1 MPQTNTPPQHFSE
14 LGLPSFLQESL
25 RALQYETATPIQ
37 AGTIPPLLAGQ
48 DVIGLAQ
55 TGTGKTAAFAL
66 PVLAG
71 LDIKLRRPQ
80 GLVLCPTRELALQV
94 AEAFR
99 SYGRG
104 MPGLRVVGIFGGAD
118 MRQQLKS
125 LREGAHI
132 VVATPG
138 RLLDHIERRSI
149 DLNQITTAVLDEADE
164 MLRMGFIDD
173 VDTILAKTPK
183 TRRVALFSATMPQ
196 RIREIAGKHLNN
208 PAEISVAATASTN
221 ENIEQCYW
229 LAKGASK
236 LEALKRLLAF
246 EDTDGVI
253 VFTRTRESTAA
264 VAEQL
269 RQVGLKAASLNG
281 DMDQKAR
288 IRTVNDL
295 KRGGLDILVATDVA
309 ARGLDVDRV
318 THVINYDVPF
328 DEEAYVH
335 RIGRTGR
342 AGRRGKAI
350 LFVAPR
356 ERRMLR
362 NIERLTRQEIPEI
375 RLPSPLAIDA
385 KRREALADRI
395 KQALAEPTQPELED
409 VVDQLCIDAQCDYRS
424 VALALA
430 SLIHAP
436 DNSGSRAAQN
446 TSRQAAERREEAA
459 ETKAKVPN
467 RRERRQALQ
476 GKKEGKQ
483 PKDLG
488 EARPLKDHPDVPM
501 ERFRVA
507 VGRKHG
513 VKAGEL
519 VGAIANEAGIEG
531 QFIGTIN
538 ILEDCSTV
546 DLPEGM
552 PKAILRHLKKTRVKG
567 MNLAMNRVA

>member
-14 LGLPSFLQESL
+14 LGLPSFLQDSL

-71 LDIKLRRPQ
+71 LDVKLRRPQ

-196 RIREIAGKHLNN
+196 RIREIASKHLNN

-269 RQVGLKAASLNG
+269 RQVDLKAASLNG

-362 NIERLTRQEIPEI
+362 NIERLTRQQIPEI

-436 DNSGSRAAQN
+436 DNSGSRGAQHP
-446 TSRQAAERREEAA
+446 SRQSVERREEAA
-459 ETKAKVPN
+459 ETKAKAPN

-552 PKAILRHLKKTRVKG
+552 PKATLRHLKKTRVKG

>member
-1 MPQTNTPPQHFSE
+1 MTQNDASPQPFSA
-14 LGLPSFLQESL
+14 LGLPAFLQDNL
-25 RALQYETATPIQ
+25 QALGYSTATPIQ
-37 AGTIPPLLAGQ
+37 AGTIPPLLQGQ

-71 LDIKLRRPQ
+71 LDIKQRRPQ

-94 AEAFR
+94 ADAFR

-104 MPGLRVVGIFGGAD
+104 MTGLRVVGIYGGAD

-125 LREGAHI
+125 LKDGAHI
-132 VVATPG
+132 IVATPG
-138 RLLDHIERRSI
+138 RLLDHIERRSV
-149 DLNQITTAVLDEADE
+149 DLTTINTAVLDEADE

-183 TRRVALFSATMPQ
+183 TRRVALFSATMPK
-196 RIREIAGKHLNN
+196 RVREIASKHLSS
-208 PAEISVAATASTN
+208 PTEISVSVTASTN

-269 RQVGLKAASLNG
+269 RQNGYRAAPLNG

-295 KRGGLDILVATDVA
+295 KSGGLDILVATDVA

-318 THVINYDVPF
+318 THVFNYDVPF

-342 AGRRGKAI
+342 AGRKGKAI

-362 NIERLTRQEIPEI
+362 SIERLTRQQIPEM

-385 KRREALADRI
+385 KRREAFAERIKKALADP
-395 KQALAEPTQPELED
+395 ALPELED
-409 VVDQLCIDAQCDYRS
+409 IVDQLCIDAECDYRS

-430 SLIHAP
+430 GLLHGPDKLETKRSPKTTSPISPAATAAP
-436 DNSGSRAAQN
+436 DSKGKPPNRK
-446 TSRQAAERREEAA
+446 ERR
-459 ETKAKVPN
+459 KD
-467 RRERRQALQ
+467 LQ
-476 GKKEGKQ
+476 GKTKSADEKH
-483 PKDLG
+483 LG
-488 EARPLKDHPDVPM
+488 EARPLRDHPDVPM
-501 ERFRVA
+501 ERFRIA
-507 VGRKHG
+507 IGRKHG

-531 QFIGTIN
+531 EYIGTIN
-538 ILEDCSTV
+538 ILEECSTI

-552 PKAILRHLKKTRVKG
+552 PKAVLRHLKKTRVKG
-567 MNLAMNRVA
+567 MNLAMDRVA

>member
-1 MPQTNTPPQHFSE
+1 MTQKEAQPQHFSD
-14 LGLPSFLQESL
+14 LGLPAYLQDNL
-25 RALQYETATPIQ
+25 QALGYETATPIQ

-104 MPGLRVVGIFGGAD
+104 MPGLRVVGIYGGAD

-132 VVATPG
+132 VIATPG

-149 DLNQITTAVLDEADE
+149 DLNQINTAVLDEADE

-183 TRRVALFSATMPQ
+183 TRRVALFSATMPK
-196 RIREIAGKHLNN
+196 RIREIASKHLNN
-208 PAEISVAATASTN
+208 PTEVSVSATASTN

-246 EDTDGVI
+246 EDTEGVI

-269 RQVGLKAASLNG
+269 RQNGLRAAPLNG

-288 IRTVNDL
+288 IRTVNEL
-295 KRGGLDILVATDVA
+295 KSGGLDILVATDVA

-342 AGRRGKAI
+342 AGRQGKAI

-362 NIERLTRQEIPEI
+362 NIERLTRQQIPEI

-385 KRREALADRI
+385 KRREAFADRI
-395 KQALAEPTQPELED
+395 KQALANSPQPELED
-409 VVDQLCIDAQCDYRS
+409 IVDQICIEAECDYRT

-430 SLIHAP
+430 GLLHAP
-436 DNSGSRAAQN
+436 EKLGGKKAGKAAAHPVH
-446 TSRQAAERREEAA
+446 SAEQQRED
-459 ETKAKVPN
+459 KGKMPN
-467 RRERRQALQ
+467 RKERRQALQ
-476 GKKEGKQ
+476 GKTKGQED
-483 PKDLG
+483 KDLG
-488 EARPLKDHPDVPM
+488 EARPLRDHPDVPM

-552 PKAILRHLKKTRVKG
+552 PKATLRHLKKTRVKG

>member
-71 LDIKLRRPQ
+71 LDVKLRRPQ

-196 RIREIAGKHLNN
+196 RIREIASKHLNN

-253 VFTRTRESTAA
+253 VFTRTRES
-264 VAEQL
+264 
-269 RQVGLKAASLNG
+269 
-281 DMDQKAR
+281 
-288 IRTVNDL
+288 
-295 KRGGLDILVATDVA
+295 
-309 ARGLDVDRV
+309 
-318 THVINYDVPF
+318 
-328 DEEAYVH
+328 
-335 RIGRTGR
+335 
-342 AGRRGKAI
+342 RRSI
-350 LFVAPR
+350 
-356 ERRMLR
+356 
-362 NIERLTRQEIPEI
+362 
-375 RLPSPLAIDA
+375 IDA
-385 KRREALADRI
+385 
-395 KQALAEPTQPELED
+395 
-409 VVDQLCIDAQCDYRS
+409 
-424 VALALA
+424 
-430 SLIHAP
+430 
-436 DNSGSRAAQN
+436 
-446 TSRQAAERREEAA
+446 
-459 ETKAKVPN
+459 
-467 RRERRQALQ
+467 
-476 GKKEGKQ
+476 
-483 PKDLG
+483 
-488 EARPLKDHPDVPM
+488 
-501 ERFRVA
+501 
-507 VGRKHG
+507 
-513 VKAGEL
+513 
-519 VGAIANEAGIEG
+519 G
-531 QFIGTIN
+531 Q
-538 ILEDCSTV
+538 D
-546 DLPEGM
+546 
-552 PKAILRHLKKTRVKG
+552 
-567 MNLAMNRVA
+567 

>member
-1 MPQTNTPPQHFSE
+1 MTQNDASPQLFST
-14 LGLPSFLQESL
+14 LGLPAFLQENLS
-25 RALQYETATPIQ
+25 ALGYETATPIQ
-37 AGTIPPLLAGQ
+37 AGTIPPLLQGQ

-71 LDIKLRRPQ
+71 LDIKQRRPQ

-94 AEAFR
+94 ADAFR

-104 MPGLRVVGIFGGAD
+104 MPGLRVTGIYGGAD

-125 LREGAHI
+125 LKDGAHI
-132 VVATPG
+132 IVATPG
-138 RLLDHIERRSI
+138 RLLDHIERRSV
-149 DLNQITTAVLDEADE
+149 DLTHINTAVLDEADE

-183 TRRVALFSATMPQ
+183 SRRVALFSATMPK
-196 RIREIAGKHLNN
+196 RVRDIASKHLNN
-208 PAEISVAATASTN
+208 PTEISVSATASTN

-236 LEALKRLLAF
+236 VEALRRLLAF
-246 EDTDGVI
+246 EDTEGVL

-264 VAEQL
+264 IAEQL
-269 RQVGLKAASLNG
+269 RQRGYRAAPLNG

-295 KRGGLDILVATDVA
+295 KSGGLDIVVATDVA

-318 THVINYDVPF
+318 THVINFDVPF

-342 AGRRGKAI
+342 AGRKGKAI

-362 NIERLTRQEIPEI
+362 NIERLTRQQIPEI

-385 KRREALADRI
+385 KRREAFAGRI
-395 KQALAEPTQPELED
+395 KNALSEPALPELEEI
-409 VVDQLCIDAQCDYRS
+409 VDQLCIDAECDYRS
-424 VALALA
+424 LALALA
-430 SLIHAP
+430 GLLHGPANPQQKHSPKPTSPLSDAAP
-436 DNSGSRAAQN
+436 TARESKGKPANRK
-446 TSRQAAERREEAA
+446 ERR
-459 ETKAKVPN
+459 K
-467 RRERRQALQ
+467 ALQ
-476 GKKEGKQ
+476 GNSDSTDN
-483 PKDLG
+483 KDLG
-488 EARPLKDHPDVPM
+488 EARPLRDHPDVPM

-531 QFIGTIN
+531 EFIGTIN
-538 ILEDCSTV
+538 ILEECSTI

-552 PKAILRHLKKTRVKG
+552 PKAVLRHLKKTRVKG